1 LSADYLFAL
10 DDLMIVAGL
19 LLLLF
24 SSEFFLG
31 VLLAATGLLIH
42 LFEVG
47 FF

>member
-1 LSADYLFAL
+1 LSADYLFAF

-24 SSEFFLG
+24 TSEWFLG
-31 VLLAATGLLIH
+31 VLLAGVGLLIH

-47 FF
+47 F